1 MLEELKKH
9 YGYLFEDNLLE
20 EINNVSTIKYIPE
33 GIKIIEVGQTLT
45 QMPLLLEG
53 AIKILR
59 DDDKGDE
66 LLLYFLERGDTCAMT
81 LTCCTGDAKS
91 EIKAITEIDTKL
103 IMVPIQYMEIWMS
116 KYKSWRDFV
125 LESYQTR
132 QLELLDTIDKIA
144 FLKMDE
150 RLLNYLKEKAMIN
163 GNTIIKT
170 THQEIAYELHT
181 SRVVI
186 SRLLKKLEQQ
196 KIIILHRNS
205 LELLNI

>member
-20 EINNVSTIKYIPE
+20 EINNVSTIKNIPE

-116 KYKSWRDFV
+116 KYKSWRNFV

-132 QLELLDTIDKIA
+132 LLELLDTIDKIA

>member
-20 EINNVSTIKYIPE
+20 EINNVSTIKNIPE

-132 QLELLDTIDKIA
+132 LLELLDTIDKIA

-163 GNTIIKT
+163 GDTVIKT